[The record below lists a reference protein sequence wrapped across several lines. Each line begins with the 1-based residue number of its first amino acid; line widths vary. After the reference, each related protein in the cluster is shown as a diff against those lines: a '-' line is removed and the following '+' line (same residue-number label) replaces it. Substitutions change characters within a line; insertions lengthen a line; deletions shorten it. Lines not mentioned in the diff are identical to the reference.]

1 MIRHEDIPRDFN
13 LAGWFLDRNVDEG
26 RGDRVAL
33 YGAASV
39 SYRELASLQN
49 RAGNVLLGL
58 GVRPEDRVLLALS
71 DGPEFVACWYAALKV
86 GAVVAEAYTFL
97 PAKDYAYYLGYSRA
111 RVVDRGRDDARKR
124 A

>member
-1 MIRHEDIPRDFN
+1 MT
-13 LAGWFLDRNVDEG
+13 
-26 RGDRVAL
+26 
-33 YGAASV
+33 
-39 SYRELASLQN
+39 YRELASLQN

-97 PAKDYAYYLGYSRA
+97 PAKDYAYYLSYTRA
-111 RVVDRGRDDARKR
+111 RVVDRGRDDARTR
-124 A
+124 ARGRARACAARRRSSSSASRGWAG